1 MVGTTCPSIESAVL
15 DAKIRD
21 FYDHKMRPVGDWLAR
36 SGLNPDVIS
45 VTGIGLQ
52 VVVAVAIL
60 RGNLFLAGLVAILGG
75 VADSLDGAVAKARGI
90 TSPFG
95 ALLDSTLDR
104 LSDALLFAPLG
115 WLYAFPPGGSGAG
128 GSWVTALALVA
139 LVASFLVS
147 YVKARAEGLG
157 FSCNVGIVERAE
169 RLILVVAGLLFD
181 VVPLMLAIL
190 AILSIITFLQRL
202 LYVRAQIQSSV

>member
-1 MVGTTCPSIESAVL
+1 ML
-15 DAKIRD
+15 DAKIRE
-21 FYDHKMRPVGDWLAR
+21 FYDDKMRPVGDWLAR

-45 VTGIGLQ
+45 VAGLGLQ
-52 VVVAVAIL
+52 LVVAVAIVRHDFL
-60 RGNLFLAGLVAILGG
+60 LAGLVAILAG

-104 LSDALLFAPLG
+104 LSDALLFAPIA
-115 WLYAFPPGGSGAG
+115 WLYAFSPGGPGAG

-157 FSCNVGIVERAE
+157 LTCNVGIAERAE

-181 VVPLMLAIL
+181 VVPLMLAVL
-190 AILSIITFLQRL
+190 AVLSVITFLQRL
-202 LYVRAQIQSSV
+202 LHVRAQIKSAL

>member
-1 MVGTTCPSIESAVL
+1 ML
-15 DAKIRD
+15 DAKIRE

-36 SGLNPDVIS
+36 SGLNPDAIS
-45 VTGIGLQ
+45 VVGLGLQ
-52 VVVAVAIL
+52 VVVAMAIL
-60 RGNLFLAGLVAILGG
+60 RGDFLLAGLVAILAG

-90 TSPFG
+90 MSPFG

-104 LSDALLFAPLG
+104 LSDALLFAPIA
-115 WLYAFPPGGSGAG
+115 WLYAFPPGGSDAG

-139 LVASFLVS
+139 LVGSFLVS

-157 FSCNVGIVERAE
+157 LTCNVGIVERAE

-190 AILSIITFLQRL
+190 AVLSVITFLQRL
-202 LYVRAQIQSSV
+202 LYVRAQIKSAL

>member
-1 MVGTTCPSIESAVL
+1 ML

-21 FYDHKMRPVGDWLAR
+21 FYDHKMKPVGDWLAR
-36 SGLNPDVIS
+36 SGLNPDAIS
-45 VTGIGLQ
+45 VTGLALQ

-60 RGNLFLAGLVAILGG
+60 RDNLLLAGLVAIVAGL
-75 VADSLDGAVAKARGI
+75 ADSLDGAVAKARGI

-104 LSDALLFAPLG
+104 ISDALLLAPIA
-115 WLYAFPPGGSGAG
+115 WLYAFPPGAPDPD
-128 GSWVTALALVA
+128 GSWVTALALIA

-157 FSCNVGIVERAE
+157 LTCNVGIIERAE
-169 RLILVVAGLLFD
+169 RLILVVTGLLLD
-181 VVPLMLAIL
+181 LVPLMLAIL
-190 AILSIITFLQRL
+190 VLLSIVTFLQRL
-202 LYVRAQIQSSV
+202 FYVRAQIKSAL

>member
-1 MVGTTCPSIESAVL
+1 ML
-15 DAKIRD
+15 DAKIRE

-45 VTGIGLQ
+45 VAGLALQ

-60 RGNLFLAGLVAILGG
+60 REDFLLAGLVAILAG

-104 LSDALLFAPLG
+104 LSDALLFAPIA
-115 WLYAFPPGGSGAG
+115 WLYAFPPGGSDAG

-157 FSCNVGIVERAE
+157 LTCNVGIAERAE
-169 RLILVVAGLLFD
+169 RLILAVAGLLFD

-190 AILSIITFLQRL
+190 AVLSIITFLQRL
-202 LYVRAQIQSSV
+202 LYVRAQIKSAL

>member
-1 MVGTTCPSIESAVL
+1 ML

-45 VTGIGLQ
+45 MSGLGLQ

-60 RGNLFLAGLVAILGG
+60 RDDLLLAGLVAILAG

-104 LSDALLFAPLG
+104 LSDALLFAPIA
-115 WLYAFPPGGSGAG
+115 WLYAFPPGGSDIG
-128 GSWVTALALVA
+128 GSWVAALALVA

-157 FSCNVGIVERAE
+157 LTCNVGIAERAE

-190 AILSIITFLQRL
+190 AVLSIITFLQRL
-202 LYVRAQIQSSV
+202 LHVRAQINSAL

>member
-1 MVGTTCPSIESAVL
+1 ML
-15 DAKIRD
+15 DAKIRE
-21 FYDHKMRPVGDWLAR
+21 FYDDKMRPVGDWLAR

-45 VTGIGLQ
+45 VAGLGLQ
-52 VVVAVAIL
+52 LVVAVAIVRHDFL
-60 RGNLFLAGLVAILGG
+60 LAGLVAILAG

-104 LSDALLFAPLG
+104 LSDALLFAPIA
-115 WLYAFPPGGSGAG
+115 WLYAFPPGGPGAG
-128 GSWVTALALVA
+128 GWVTALALVA

-157 FSCNVGIVERAE
+157 LTCNVGIAERAE

-181 VVPLMLAIL
+181 VVPLMLAVL
-190 AILSIITFLQRL
+190 AVLSIITFLQRL
-202 LYVRAQIQSSV
+202 LYVRAQIKSAL